1 MPMETLIYVVGLVL
15 TLGALGGLGVLAVG
29 ELRVRSLRRN
39 RLAAAGT
46 APAAP
51 GGGRPGPLV
60 EKSGGAFAE
69 QVLSTVRTLGQ
80 QSAVRDPVA
89 VSQLRSK
96 LMQAGFYS
104 REAPVI
110 FLGVKAVALAL
121 ATVGVMF
128 TMPAIIGK
136 KGGNLGALALAV
148 GVSLVA
154 IYGPEF
160 VLKNRKTSREREYSE
175 GFPDLLDLLVA
186 SVEAGL
192 SLDAAVTRVTEELER
207 RYPNLTVHLR
217 FLVLELRAGRARKDA
232 WSAFADRLGI
242 DDARALA
249 TMLRQAEE
257 MGTSLGETLSVFSA
271 DMRAK
276 RMLRAEEK
284 ALGLS
289 AKLTVPLIL
298 FIFPALLGALMLPA
312 AARLM
317 HVFSKNGGLGG

>member
-1 MPMETLIYVVGLVL
+1 MACATLAVVL
-15 TLGALGGLGVLAVG
+15 TLPMLM
-29 ELRVRSLRRN
+29 
-39 RLAAAGT
+39 
-46 APAAP
+46 
-51 GGGRPGPLV
+51 
-60 EKSGGAFAE
+60 
-69 QVLSTVRTLGQ
+69 GQ
-80 QSAVRDPVA
+80 
-89 VSQLRSK
+89 
-96 LMQAGFYS
+96 
-104 REAPVI
+104 
-110 FLGVKAVALAL
+110 
-121 ATVGVMF
+121 
-128 TMPAIIGK
+128 
-136 KGGNLGALALAV
+136 KGGNMGALALAV
-148 GVSLVA
+148 GVSLA
-154 IYGPEF
+154 ALYGPDF
-160 VLKNRKTSREREYSE
+160 VLKSRRTSREREYSD

-192 SLDAAVTRVTEELER
+192 SLDAAVTRVTDELER
-207 RYPNLTVHLR
+207 RYPHLTIHLR
-217 FLVLELRAGRARKDA
+217 FLVLELRAGRSRKDA

-298 FIFPALLGALMLPA
+298 FIFPALLGSLMLPA

-317 HVFSKNGGLGG
+317 KVFSANGIG

>member
-1 MPMETLIYVVGLVL
+1 MSITTIIYVAGLIL
-15 TLGALGGLGVLAVG
+15 TLAAVSGLAWIGIG
-29 ELRVRSLRRN
+29 ELRVRALRRS
-39 RLAAAGT
+39 RLAGAGGVGLS
-46 APAAP
+46 
-51 GGGRPGPLV
+51 GGQRPGERPQ
-60 EKSGGAFAE
+60 GALAG
-69 QVLSTVRTLGQ
+69 QMLSTVRRLGQ
-80 QSAVRDPVA
+80 QSAVRDPA
-89 VSQLRSK
+89 QVSLLRSR

-110 FLGVKAVALAL
+110 FLGVKAVALAI
-121 ATVGVMF
+121 ATGGVVL
-128 TMPAIIGK
+128 TLPAMITK
-136 KGGNLGALALAV
+136 KGGNLLALGVAV
-148 GVSLVA
+148 AVSLA
-154 IYGPEF
+154 ALYGPDF
-160 VLKNRKTSREREYSE
+160 VLKQRKTAREREYAD

-232 WSAFADRLGI
+232 WSAFAERLGI

-312 AARLM
+312 AARLVK
-317 HVFSKNGGLGG
+317 VFGHGTPH

>member
-1 MPMETLIYVVGLVL
+1 MNLETVIYIAGLLL
-15 TLGALGGLGVLAVG
+15 TLGAAGGLAILGIG
-29 ELRVRSLRRN
+29 ELRVRSLRRG
-39 RLAAAGT
+39 RLAGVGAS
-46 APAAP
+46 PLVNAP
-51 GGGRPGPLV
+51 GGGL
-60 EKSGGAFAE
+60 AD
-69 QVLSTVRTLGQ
+69 QMLSTVRRLGQ
-80 QSAVRDPVA
+80 QSAVRDPAA
-89 VSQLRSK
+89 VSVLRAR
-96 LMQAGFYS
+96 LTQAGFYA

-110 FLGVKAVALAL
+110 FLGLKALALAL
-121 ATVGVMF
+121 ATLTVILTLPMLMGE
-128 TMPAIIGK
+128 
-136 KGGNLGALALAV
+136 KGAGNFIALGLAV
-148 GVSLVA
+148 GASLLA
-154 IYGPEF
+154 LYGPDF
-160 VLKNRKTSREREYSE
+160 ILKGRKSRREREYSE

-207 RYPNLTVHLR
+207 RYPNLTIHLR

-232 WSAFADRLGI
+232 WSAFAERLGI
-242 DDARALA
+242 DDARQLA

-271 DMRAK
+271 DMRSK

-317 HVFSKNGGLGG
+317 HVFSKSGAIS

>member
-1 MPMETLIYVVGLVL
+1 MGGVSIDTIIY
-15 TLGALGGLGVLAVG
+15 LGGLLLTVGAVAGFGWIAFG
-29 ELRVRSLRRN
+29 ELRVRALRRS
-39 RLAAAGT
+39 RLAAAG
-46 APAAP
+46 AGSPGNPAGKA
-51 GGGRPGPLV
+51 GGV
-60 EKSGGAFAE
+60 VAS
-69 QVLSTVRTLGQ
+69 QVLSTVRRLGQ
-80 QSAVRDPVA
+80 QSAVRDPA
-89 VSQLRSK
+89 KVSLLRSR
-96 LMQAGFYS
+96 LMQAGFYN

-110 FLGVKAVALAL
+110 FLGVKAALL
-121 ATVGVMF
+121 GVATVAVLVTLPMMLGH
-128 TMPAIIGK
+128 
-136 KGGNLGALALAV
+136 KGGNMTALAVAV
-148 GVSLVA
+148 GVSLA
-154 IYGPEF
+154 ALYGPDYI
-160 VLKNRKTSREREYSE
+160 LKSRKAGREREYSE

-192 SLDAAVTRVTEELER
+192 SLDASVARVTEELER

-257 MGTSLGETLSVFSA
+257 MGTSLGETLAVFSA

-312 AARLM
+312 AVRLM
-317 HVFSKNGGLGG
+317 HVFNR

>member
-1 MPMETLIYVVGLVL
+1 MAGPSLETMIYVVGLVL
-15 TLGALGGLGVLAVG
+15 TVGAVGGLVWTGVA
-29 ELRVRSLRRN
+29 ELRLRTLRRS
-39 RLAAAGT
+39 RLAGIATGGRLPERAAG
-46 APAAP
+46 
-51 GGGRPGPLV
+51 GLN
-60 EKSGGAFAE
+60 
-69 QVLSTVRTLGQ
+69 QQLLSTVRRLGQ
-80 QSAVRDPVA
+80 QSAVRDPA
-89 VSQLRSK
+89 KVSQLRSR
-96 LMQAGFYS
+96 LMQAGFYA

-110 FLGVKAVALAL
+110 FLGVKAVALAV
-121 ATVGVMF
+121 ATLGVIL
-128 TMPAIIGK
+128 TLPAMLSH
-136 KGGNLGALALAV
+136 KGSNNIALGVAV
-148 GVSLVA
+148 GVSLA
-154 IYGPEF
+154 ALYGPDF
-160 VLKNRKTSREREYSE
+160 VLKNRKSYREREYSE

-207 RYPNLTVHLR
+207 RYPHLTIHLR

-232 WSAFADRLGI
+232 WSAFADHLGI

-312 AARLM
+312 AARLVR
-317 HVFSKNGGLGG
+317 VFGHGTPG